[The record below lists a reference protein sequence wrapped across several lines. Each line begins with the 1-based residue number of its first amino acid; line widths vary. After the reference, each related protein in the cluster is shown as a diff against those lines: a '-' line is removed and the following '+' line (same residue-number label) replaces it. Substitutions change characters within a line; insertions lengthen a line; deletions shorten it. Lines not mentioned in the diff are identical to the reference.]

1 MANINVSA
9 HTNPETRNVELTLD
23 VLENVSGGGMRKSSG
38 NTTSGAMFLTF
49 TFKLVA
55 VKTISS

>member
-1 MANINVSA
+1 MTNINVSA

-38 NTTSGAMFLTF
+38 NTSGTMFLTF